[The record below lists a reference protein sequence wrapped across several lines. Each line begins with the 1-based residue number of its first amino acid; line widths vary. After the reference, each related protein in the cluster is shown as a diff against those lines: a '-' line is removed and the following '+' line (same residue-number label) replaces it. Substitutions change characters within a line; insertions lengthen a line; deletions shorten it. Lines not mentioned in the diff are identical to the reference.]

1 MSQLLLL
8 RCPVCE
14 QELVGVVDI
23 PSIRQMEVSC
33 PHCVDLAVSIMLQR
47 TQPDNPCGQPVVG
60 DMQHWRLV
68 GVAAEAPHTGEVCT
82 HRRQS
87 RRSARRRHRRH
98 R

>member
-1 MSQLLLL
+1 MSQLILL

-23 PSIRQMEVSC
+23 PSIRQMQVSC

-47 TQPDNPCGQPVVG
+47 TQPDNPCGEPVIG
-60 DMQHWRLV
+60 DREHWRMV
-68 GVAAEAPHTGEVCT
+68 GVAAGQHTPTVCT

-87 RRSARRRHRRH
+87 RRAARRRHRRG